1 VSYLISKGVDL
12 EEKVLLDGSYLP
24 LKNVAKHRNH
34 TEILEL
40 LRNAGAVPRK
50 LDTNIKGQNNCTLL

>member
-1 VSYLISKGVDL
+1 MSYLISKGVDL
-12 EEKVLLDGSYLP
+12 EEKILIDDSYLP
-24 LKNVAKHRNH
+24 QNNVAKHKNH

-50 LDTNIKGQNNCTLL
+50 LDANIKGQNNCTLL

>member
-1 VSYLISKGVDL
+1 MEGR
-12 EEKVLLDGSYLP
+12 GLP
-24 LKNVAKHRNH
+24 ECYSPLYVAKVYNRK
-34 TEILEL
+34 EICEL